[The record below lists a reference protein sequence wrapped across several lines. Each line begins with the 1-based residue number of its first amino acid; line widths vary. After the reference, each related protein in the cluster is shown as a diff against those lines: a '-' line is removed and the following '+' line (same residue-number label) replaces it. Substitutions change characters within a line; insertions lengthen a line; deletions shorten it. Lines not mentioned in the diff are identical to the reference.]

1 MSNIYTREVPRGVLL
16 EQGFSEQEANYIT
29 DNKPTILWSEL
40 AKRDGIAAIRALTDA
55 EFNRIAVH
63 LIAQGVPAEQAQ
75 DRARFISTVWAIAAD
90 SDSVPTHGSPWYDQS
105 LHSAVACGLLLR
117 IVQDA
122 FGKSEEEVA
131 AQESLNF
138 KKLIGVQ

>member
-63 LIAQGVPAEQAQ
+63 LIAQGVFAEQAQ
-75 DRARFISTVWAIAAD
+75 DRARFISVAWAIAAD
-90 SDSVPTHGSPWYDQS
+90 SVPAHGSPWYDQS

>member
-16 EQGFSEQEANYIT
+16 EQGFSEQEAAYLC

-40 AKRDGIAAIRALTDA
+40 ALRDGIAAIRALTDA
-55 EFNRIAVH
+55 EFNRVAVH
-63 LIAQGVPAEQAQ
+63 LIAQGVPGDQAQ
-75 DRARFISTVWAIAAD
+75 DRARFISAIWAIAAD
-90 SDSVPTHGSPWYDQS
+90 GVPAQGSPWYSQS
-105 LHSAVACGLLLR
+105 LHSAAAAGFLLR

-122 FGKSEEEVA
+122 FGKSDEEVA
-131 AQESLNF
+131 AQESINF